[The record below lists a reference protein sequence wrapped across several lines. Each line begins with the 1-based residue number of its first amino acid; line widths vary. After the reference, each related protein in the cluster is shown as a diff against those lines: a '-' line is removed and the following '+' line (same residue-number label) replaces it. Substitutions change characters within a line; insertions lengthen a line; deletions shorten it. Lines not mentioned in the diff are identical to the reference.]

1 MDRLLKYVDMIEY
14 YNKDEFLSAPIEITS
29 IKEIFDAIDMSGRV
43 IMPFV
48 QEQSLV
54 LHIGDRDYDVRDL
67 VYRLLRAEGEV
78 MALMEK
84 VADLQTH
91 IQVLEDK
98 MGAQEPEVSYDM
110 KALDDYIKGVWAK
123 KVDW

>member
-1 MDRLLKYVDMIEY
+1 MIEY
-14 YNKDEFLSAPIEITS
+14 FDKEEFMKAPIFATIEQETQY
-29 IKEIFDAIDMSGRV
+29 AVVGRDDRV
-43 IMPFV
+43 RPWQS
-48 QEQSLV
+48 QEQGIV

-91 IQVLEDK
+91 VQVLEDK
-98 MGAQEPEVSYDM
+98 MSVREPEINYDTTV
-110 KALDDYIKGVWAK
+110 LDEYIRGVWK
-123 KVDW
+123 DIGN

>member
-1 MDRLLKYVDMIEY
+1 MI
-14 YNKDEFLSAPIEITS
+14 NSFD
-29 IKEIFDAIDMSGRV
+29 KEIFMKAPTFATIEQETEYAVCDRGNR
-43 IMPFV
+43 IMPLP
-48 QEQSLV
+48 QEQSII

-91 IQVLEDK
+91 VQVLEDK
-98 MGAQEPEVSYDM
+98 MSVREIEPEYDA
-110 KALDDYIKGVWAK
+110 KVLDEFIRGVWK
-123 KVDW
+123 DIGN

>member
-1 MDRLLKYVDMIEY
+1 MIEY
-14 YNKDEFLSAPIEITS
+14 FDKEEFLKAPVQITS
-29 IKEIFDAIDMSGRV
+29 VKETFDAIDMSGRV

-48 QEQSLV
+48 QEQSIA

-78 MALMEK
+78 AALMEK

-91 IQVLEDK
+91 VSQLEDK
-98 MGAQEPEVSYDM
+98 MSTQKAEVSYNT
-110 KALDDYIKGVWAK
+110 KVLDDYIKGVWAE